1 MQEYEYVYQ
10 VYKEKSF
17 SKAAKNLFIS
27 QPALSATIKKIETK
41 LGVQLFE
48 RTTTSVTLTEAGE
61 AYIDTARKIM
71 ELESDLAV
79 YLEDLSNLNTG
90 RLVLAGTA
98 FFLLLCDPTGGVD
111 IPEEIS
117 GSYAGDDG
125 VGFPAAL

>member
-17 SKAAKNLFIS
+17 SRAAKNLFIS
-27 QPALSATIKKIETK
+27 QPALSATIKKIETR

-61 AYIDTARKIM
+61 AYIDTAKKIM

-98 FFLLLCDPTGGVD
+98 FFCSYV
-111 IPEEIS
+111 IPPVVS
-117 GSYAGDDG
+117 AYQ
-125 VGFPAAL
+125 